1 MPSRDAF
8 FAALGSLPAAI
19 ALLTLL
25 RWPQGIACPHCGST
39 SVGGH
44 GRYGRCRD
52 VPRYRCKAKGCRR
65 AIMLTTGTA
74 LARSLPL
81 PDWVVIA
88 WLIVLGLS
96 A

>member
-52 VPRYRCKAKGCRR
+52 LRSVPALPAGTTAPLETRIASLHGLCLVRSKRLLA
-65 AIMLTTGTA
+65 AI
-74 LARSLPL
+74 SDPY
-81 PDWVVIA
+81 W
-88 WLIVLGLS
+88 
-96 A
+96 